1 MLHAGLRSGRL
12 RVALAQ
18 VSTRIGD
25 IKSNKEK
32 HIEYIERARSE
43 GADLVV
49 FPELSLTGY
58 LLRDVAYEVP
68 QACRNALEEIK
79 QFCREIYAVVG
90 VVWEPRPGIIQN
102 AAAILGEGE
111 IKCVIPKYYLPTYG
125 LFEEA
130 RYFMPGDPQRD
141 LRIVGS
147 GLGAFGTLI
156 CEDLWHPEP
165 AEALVRLG
173 AELLVCIASSPL
185 RGLNNL
191 VEGRTWIDHA
201 WGSILNATALTH
213 TVHVVF
219 VNRAG
224 PEDEEFFWGGSR
236 VIGPD
241 GVELERCRTMEE
253 DFKTCEVNLSENAR
267 ARRFS
272 SFRVHLREFHSI
284 LSKL

>member
-1 MLHAGLRSGRL
+1 MVVPTKTLSGR
-12 RVALAQ
+12 VKIALAQ

-25 IKSNKEK
+25 VKANKEK

-43 GADLVV
+43 GADIIV

-58 LLRDVAYEVP
+58 LLKDVAYEVP
-68 QACRNALEEIK
+68 RACSEAIEEIKQACRNVCAVIGLV
-79 QFCREIYAVVG
+79 REV
-90 VVWEPRPGIIQN
+90 RPGIIQN
-102 AAAILGEGE
+102 AAAVIGDGE
-111 IKCVIPKYYLPTYG
+111 IECIIPKFYLPTYG

-130 RYFMPGDPQRD
+130 RYFMPGDPLRD
-141 LRIVGS
+141 LKIFEGK
-147 GLGAFGTLI
+147 FGVLI

-173 AELLVCIASSPL
+173 AEVLVCIASSPL
-185 RGLNNL
+185 RGLNNP
-191 VEGRTWIDHA
+191 VEGKPWIDHA
-201 WGSILNATALTH
+201 WTSILNATALIH
-213 TVHVVF
+213 SVHVVF

-236 VIGPD
+236 VVGPN
-241 GVELERCRTMEE
+241 GVELARCKDMEE
-253 DFKTCEVNLSENAR
+253 DFRVCEIDLSDNAR

-272 SFRVHLREFHSI
+272 SFRIHLREFHRA